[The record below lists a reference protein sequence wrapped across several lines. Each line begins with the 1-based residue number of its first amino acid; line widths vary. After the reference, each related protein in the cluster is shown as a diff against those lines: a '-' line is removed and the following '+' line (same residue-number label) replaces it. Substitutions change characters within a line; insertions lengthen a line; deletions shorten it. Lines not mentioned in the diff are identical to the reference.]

1 MMKFWMM
8 ILCKGLLGM
17 TIEEVV
23 ELLEEL
29 NIDFDSLIVDAKG
42 VRVVKE
48 VDDTKVPIFLV
59 DEFEKLEEILIDI
72 KKGALAHPAQTK

>member
-1 MMKFWMM
+1 MK

-48 VDDTKVPIFLV
+48 VDDTEVPIFWV
-59 DEFEKLEEILIDI
+59 DDFEKLEEILIDI
-72 KKGALAHPAQTK
+72 KNSKLAHPAQS

>member
-1 MMKFWMM
+1 MK

-48 VDDTKVPIFLV
+48 VDDTEVPIFWV
-59 DEFEKLEEILIDI
+59 DDFEKLEKILIDI
-72 KKGALAHPAQTK
+72 KNSKLAHPAQS